1 MLCNKRKQ
9 WVTRETQSNE
19 KLKKKKKVIQFVY
32 TQERF
37 WVCLTWI
44 IVHFSNTVYI

>member
-1 MLCNKRKQ
+1 MLRNKRKQ

-19 KLKKKKKVIQFVY
+19 KLKKKKVIQFVY

-37 WVCLTWI
+37 GVCLTWI